1 MISIIIALIIIA
13 LTLWALISG
22 IKGDETGAA
31 IVVAFIILA
40 FGNLFGII
48 VPTAIIAENENV
60 SAVQWSERHTFDEV
74 KVYEDVYVFKDGD
87 TELAFPSDRVVVLNP
102 EETPGFQLGTEYRSW
117 GHWWVG
123 EDWPERDLIQYT
135 PSNKG

>member
-48 VPTAIIAENENV
+48 VPTAIIAEMRT
-60 SAVQWSERHTFDEV
+60 SAQSSGLRNTRSMRSRST
-74 KVYEDVYVFKDGD
+74 KMSTSSKM
-87 TELAFPSDRVVVLNP
+87 
-102 EETPGFQLGTEYRSW
+102 ETPSLRSLVI
-117 GHWWVG
+117 G
-123 EDWPERDLIQYT
+123 
-135 PSNKG
+135 